1 MKEIFDLMR
10 GRIKEESATGFITN
24 GAGFRYLPTVTAEK
38 IINEAEA
45 KWKEKEAEL
54 RANVIDEFAEAI
66 IVKATEASE
75 KAIFDGKLLGE
86 ALSID
91 CVSDIVLEIASQMK
105 GEKE

>member
-10 GRIKEESATGFITN
+10 EQIYGNNDKAKNFSKDTYVVNKE
-24 GAGFRYLPTVTAEK
+24 YVDK

-86 ALSID
+86 ALSLD
-91 CVSDIVLEIASQMK
+91 CVSDMVVEIASQMK